1 MTIETMKFEKV
12 SESLLIFANA
22 RRKKMDKV
30 KDIDIKA
37 AIKESAENTI
47 GMMQTIVRLR
57 KERDMLKAEL
67 EALQAEVAIADARV
81 KLIVVDMDDLIDD
94 KEEDE

>member
-1 MTIETMKFEKV
+1 
-12 SESLLIFANA
+12 
-22 RRKKMDKV
+22 MDKV